1 MTSLD
6 QCCSTGIQLSSAGLI
21 VCRNVQFGDL
31 GMSERDSFE
40 EMFFIFFFNSSAQ
53 LEMDLES
60 NTQAGEMV
68 KRCYFF
74 VPSGVSGDMFTAW
87 INTVRMLRCKR

>member
-1 MTSLD
+1 M
-6 QCCSTGIQLSSAGLI
+6 
-21 VCRNVQFGDL
+21 N
-31 GMSERDSFE
+31 ERGSFE
-40 EMFFIFFFNSSAQ
+40 EMFFKLKYNNFSAQ
-53 LEMDLES
+53 LEMDVES

-74 VPSGVSGDMFTAW
+74 VSSGVSGDMFTAW